1 MNRDDID
8 SRLADVAGTVLGVEP
23 DTLSDSASPETV
35 DGWTSLVHLSLIVAV
50 EEAFSIHLSV
60 ADIYAARSFGA
71 LRRIVSD
78 HVASGAR

>member
-23 DTLSDSASPETV
+23 DLLSDTASPETV

-60 ADIYAARSFGA
+60 ADIYAAQSFGA
-71 LRRIVSD
+71 LRRIVSER
-78 HVASGAR
+78 VASGAR